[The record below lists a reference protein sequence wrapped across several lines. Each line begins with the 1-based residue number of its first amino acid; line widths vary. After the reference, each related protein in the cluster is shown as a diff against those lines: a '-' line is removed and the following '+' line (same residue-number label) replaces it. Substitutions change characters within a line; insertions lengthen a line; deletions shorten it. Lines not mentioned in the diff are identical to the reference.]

1 MSQQPTEEVPDRGA
15 PGARGSTTRAE
26 RSEHRRATD
35 PKRLADERRRMEFG
49 GFNLGAA
56 FFGWLVAVAMT
67 VLLAG
72 IVGAVAAAV
81 GRTLNVNE
89 TKIEKDAG
97 AYGLATA
104 IGLLL
109 ILVLAY
115 YAVGYVAGR
124 MSRYDGG
131 RQGAG
136 VWVLG
141 LVVTML
147 VVGVGAIFGS
157 QYNIFDRVTLPSIP
171 IPTDTATWGGI
182 IALASIVLG
191 TLLAAILGGALG
203 CRYHSK
209 VDNAG
214 ADPSS

>member
-1 MSQQPTEEVPDRGA
+1 MPEHPADADASDRA
-15 PGARGSTTRAE
+15 EPARGSTTRKQWLD
-26 RSEHRRATD
+26 HRRATD
-35 PKRLADERRRMEFG
+35 PQVRDEQRRAEFG
-49 GFNLGAA
+49 GLNLGAA

-67 VLLAG
+67 VLMAG

-89 TKIEKDAG
+89 AKIERDAG
-97 AYGLATA
+97 AFGLATA

-109 ILVLAY
+109 ILMLAY
-115 YAVGYVAGR
+115 YAGGYVAGR

-141 LVVTML
+141 LVVTIL
-147 VVGVGAIFGS
+147 VVGVGAIFGT
-157 QYNIFDRVTLPSIP
+157 QYNVFERVTLPSIP

-182 IALASIVLG
+182 IALVSILLG
-191 TLLAAILGGALG
+191 TLLSSVLGGALG

-209 VDNAG
+209 VDGAG
-214 ADPSS
+214 TDSPA